1 MPRTQT
7 FIAAAAML
15 LSVARADTI
24 TITAKADNTF
34 EPNNVQADEGDMVEF
49 RFARG
54 NHSVV
59 TGLYEFPCAPLDM
72 GSGFFS
78 GFVDTTDDEA
88 DKLFRVRINNTEP
101 IAFYSSVDGQ
111 CADGMVGMINADDD
125 HTLDDYRSRAEAVAS
140 SISPRNG
147 PYGGELDNVNDSNE
161 DGDDSNDNMDDEE
174 NDNSSGNGNGNGDD
188 NGNGNAAGALGAP
201 AAGLIMASLGF
212 AALLL

>member
-1 MPRTQT
+1 MHCTKT

-15 LSVARADTI
+15 FSVACADTI

-34 EPNNVQADEGDMVEF
+34 EPNNVQADKGDMVEF

-59 TGLYEFPCAPLDM
+59 TGLYDFPCAPLDM

-78 GFVDTTDDEA
+78 GFMDTMDDQA
-88 DKLFRVRINNTEP
+88 VSLFRVKINNTEP

-111 CADGMVGMINADDD
+111 CAGGMVGMINADSN
-125 HTLDDYRSRAEAVAS
+125 HTLDDYRSRAKAVAS

-147 PYGGELDNVNDSNE
+147 PYGGEVDDVKDSG
-161 DGDDSNDNMDDEE
+161 DSGDDSNENMDDEE
-174 NDNSSGNGNGNGDD
+174 NDNSNGNDNSDGKG
-188 NGNGNAAGALGAP
+188 NGNGNAAGALGVP
-201 AAGLIMASLGF
+201 AASAVMASLGF